1 MKTSNATPRLSHL
14 TEEDTALYVD
24 ALKLDRVH
32 ELPADIRS
40 HVQACDQCKADIL
53 ALHEMMPNEMY
64 PAGMKHPYF
73 DTTVHEPNVHYLF
86 PSYRVAAAVAGVA
99 LVGAGYY
106 YIASSHSPESITSN
120 HPSSTLTQEP
130 VHRQPAPQKMET
142 EGNLLA
148 ANFEPSPNLEG
159 LVQND
164 FRSTSIEALSP
175 VVGKVTSQPITFK
188 WKNYDGLVTLKV
200 LTNKEE
206 TVFTSTTEAS
216 NLTMKRNLVPGL
228 YYWKLETDEEL
239 LFVGKFIVK

>member
-1 MKTSNATPRLSHL
+1 MKTLNVTPRLHHL

-40 HVQACDQCKADIL
+40 HVQACDRCKADVL

-64 PAGMKHPYF
+64 HTGMKHPYF

-106 YIASSHSPESITSN
+106 YIASSHSTESIAAK
-120 HPSSTLTQEP
+120 HPSTSLTQQP
-130 VHRQPAPQKMET
+130 VPQKLKKE
-142 EGNLLA
+142 ENLLA

-188 WKNYDGLVTLKV
+188 WKNYDGPVTLKV

-216 NLTMKRNLVPGL
+216 NLTMKKNLIPGL